1 MSKKIM
7 PWLDVL
13 PQFQQTGY
21 PQRRDEIEGLMAEA
35 AWLSRR
41 AEELR
46 SKAYFASL
54 RLEGDAKARWTVE
67 AVEDAKRSVMQGMAQ
82 TATEHMAGAK
92 Q

>member
-1 MSKKIM
+1 MTKKIM

-13 PQFQQTGY
+13 PQFQQTKY

-35 AWLSRR
+35 SWLSRR
-41 AEELR
+41 AEDLR

-67 AVEDAKRSVMQGMAQ
+67 VVEDAKRSVMQGMPQ
-82 TATEHMAGAK
+82 TATKATAGARR
-92 Q
+92 